1 MDTQIESRGS
11 RRTKNLF
18 KEALI
23 QLTQTESYS
32 IITVKEIV
40 NEADYN
46 RSTFYKH
53 YLDKEDLLDDLIQ
66 DMVIGLEKVVEGSF
80 KKYAYDEMANLK
92 KQDLKL
98 FNFIYEHR
106 RVFSLW
112 KQSDLS
118 QDLTMRC
125 TQAIYQK
132 LYGIWIANT
141 PDKEHQVE
149 SASRIMSYQIMGI
162 IYGWLINGLH
172 TEPTI
177 IADEFI
183 QFYKDQANHK

>member
-1 MDTQIESRGS
+1 MDTQIESRSS

-18 KEALI
+18 KKALI
-23 QLTQTESYS
+23 SLTETESYS

-53 YLDKEDLLDDLIQ
+53 YLDKEDLLGDLIQ
-66 DMVIGLEKVVEGSF
+66 DIILGLEKSVEVSF
-80 KKYAYDEMANLK
+80 KKYAYDEMAHLK

-98 FNFIYEHR
+98 FDFIYQNK

-132 LYGIWIANT
+132 LYGIWIEKN
-141 PDKEHQVE
+141 PDKERQAE

-162 IYGWLINGLH
+162 IYGWLINGLQ

-183 QFYKDQANHK
+183 QFYKDQINH

>member
-18 KEALI
+18 KKALI
-23 QLTQTESYS
+23 SLTETESYS

-66 DMVIGLEKVVEGSF
+66 DIILSLEKSVEVSF
-80 KKYAYDEMANLK
+80 KKYAYDEMAHLK

-98 FNFIYEHR
+98 FDFIYQNK
-106 RVFSLW
+106 RVFSLS

-132 LYGIWIANT
+132 LYGIWIEKN
-141 PDKEHQVE
+141 PDKERQAE

-162 IYGWLINGLH
+162 IYGWLINGLQ
-172 TEPTI
+172 TDPTI

-183 QFYKDQANHK
+183 QFYKDQTNH

>member
-18 KEALI
+18 KKALI
-23 QLTQTESYS
+23 SLTETESYS

-53 YLDKEDLLDDLIQ
+53 YLDKEELLDDLIQ
-66 DMVIGLEKVVEGSF
+66 DIILSLEKSVEVSF
-80 KKYAYDEMANLK
+80 KKYAYDEMAHLK

-98 FNFIYEHR
+98 FNFIYENR

-132 LYGIWIANT
+132 LYGIWIEKN
-141 PDKEHQVE
+141 PDKERQAE

-162 IYGWLINGLH
+162 IYGWLINGLQ
-172 TEPTI
+172 TDPTI

-183 QFYKDQANHK
+183 QFYKDQINH

>member
-11 RRTKNLF
+11 RRTKSLF

-23 QLTQTESYS
+23 RLTQTESYS

-53 YLDKEDLLDDLIQ
+53 YLDKEDLLDDLIL
-66 DMVIGLEKVVEGSF
+66 DIVIGLEKVVDVSF
-80 KKYAYDEMANLK
+80 KKYAYDEMASLK
-92 KQDLKL
+92 KQDLTL

-112 KQSDLS
+112 KQSNLS

-125 TQAIYQK
+125 TQAVYQK
-132 LYGIWIANT
+132 LYSTWMVNT
-141 PDKEHQVE
+141 PDKERQVE

-162 IYGWLINGLH
+162 IYGWIINGLH
-172 TEPTI
+172 TEPEI

-183 QFYKDQANHK
+183 QFYKDQANH

>member
-18 KEALI
+18 KKALI
-23 QLTQTESYS
+23 SLTETESYS

-66 DMVIGLEKVVEGSF
+66 DIILSLEKSVEVSF
-80 KKYAYDEMANLK
+80 KKYAYDEMAHLK

-98 FNFIYEHR
+98 FNFIYENR

-132 LYGIWIANT
+132 LYGIWIEKN
-141 PDKEHQVE
+141 PDKERQAE

-162 IYGWLINGLH
+162 IYGWLINGLQ
-172 TEPTI
+172 TDPTI

-183 QFYKDQANHK
+183 QFYKDQTNH

>member
-23 QLTQTESYS
+23 RLTQTESYS

-53 YLDKEDLLDDLIQ
+53 YLDKEDLLEDLIL
-66 DMVIGLEKVVEGSF
+66 DLVTGLEKVVEASF
-80 KKYAYDEMANLK
+80 KKYAYDEIANIK

-98 FNFIYEHR
+98 FHFIYENR

-112 KQSDLS
+112 KQSDFS
-118 QDLTMRC
+118 QEITMRC
-125 TQAIYQK
+125 TQTIYQK
-132 LYGIWIANT
+132 LYSTWMNNT
-141 PDKEHQVE
+141 PEKERQVE

-162 IYGWLINGLH
+162 IYGWIINGLQ
-172 TEPTI
+172 TEPEI
-177 IADEFI
+177 ITDEFI
-183 QFYKDQANHK
+183 HFYKEQVNP

>member
-18 KEALI
+18 KKALI
-23 QLTQTESYS
+23 SLTETESYS

-53 YLDKEDLLDDLIQ
+53 YLDKEELLDDLIQ
-66 DMVIGLEKVVEGSF
+66 DIILSLEKSVEVSF
-80 KKYAYDEMANLK
+80 KKYAYDEMAHLK

-98 FNFIYEHR
+98 FNFIYENR

-132 LYGIWIANT
+132 LYGIWIEKN
-141 PDKEHQVE
+141 PDKERQAE

-162 IYGWLINGLH
+162 IYGWLINGLQ
-172 TEPTI
+172 TDPTI

-183 QFYKDQANHK
+183 QFYKDQTNH

>member
-18 KEALI
+18 KKALI
-23 QLTQTESYS
+23 SLTETESYS

-66 DMVIGLEKVVEGSF
+66 DIILSLEKSVEVSF
-80 KKYAYDEMANLK
+80 KKYAYDEMAHLK

-98 FNFIYEHR
+98 FNFIYENR

-132 LYGIWIANT
+132 LYGIWIDKN
-141 PDKEHQVE
+141 PDKERQAE

-162 IYGWLINGLH
+162 IYGWLSNGLQ
-172 TEPTI
+172 TDPTI

-183 QFYKDQANHK
+183 QFYKDQINH

>member
-1 MDTQIESRGS
+1 MDTQIESRSS

-18 KEALI
+18 KKALI
-23 QLTQTESYS
+23 SLTETESYS

-53 YLDKEDLLDDLIQ
+53 YLDKEDLLGDLIQ
-66 DMVIGLEKVVEGSF
+66 DIILGLEKSVEVSF
-80 KKYAYDEMANLK
+80 KKYAYDEMAHLK

-98 FNFIYEHR
+98 FDFIYQNK

-132 LYGIWIANT
+132 LYGIWIDKN
-141 PDKEHQVE
+141 PDKERQAE

-162 IYGWLINGLH
+162 IYGWLINGLQ

-183 QFYKDQANHK
+183 QFYKDQINH

>member
-1 MDTQIESRGS
+1 M
-11 RRTKNLF
+11 
-18 KEALI
+18 
-23 QLTQTESYS
+23 
-32 IITVKEIV
+32 
-40 NEADYN
+40 
-46 RSTFYKH
+46 H
-53 YLDKEDLLDDLIQ
+53 
-66 DMVIGLEKVVEGSF
+66 
-80 KKYAYDEMANLK
+80 LK

-98 FNFIYEHR
+98 FDFIYENR

-132 LYGIWIANT
+132 LYGIWIEKN
-141 PDKEHQVE
+141 PDKERQAE

-162 IYGWLINGLH
+162 IYGWLINGLQ
-172 TEPTI
+172 TDPTI

-183 QFYKDQANHK
+183 QFYKDQANH

>member
-1 MDTQIESRGS
+1 MDIQIESRSS

-18 KEALI
+18 KKALI
-23 QLTQTESYS
+23 SLTETESYS

-53 YLDKEDLLDDLIQ
+53 YLDKEDLLGDLIQ
-66 DMVIGLEKVVEGSF
+66 DIILGLEKSVEVSF
-80 KKYAYDEMANLK
+80 KKYAYDEMAHLK

-98 FNFIYEHR
+98 FDFIYQNK

-132 LYGIWIANT
+132 LYGIWIEKN
-141 PDKEHQVE
+141 PDKERQAE

-162 IYGWLINGLH
+162 IYGWLINGLQ

-183 QFYKDQANHK
+183 QFYKDQTNH